1 MRATVANGGT
11 AFYGRPSARVYGAG
25 GGRASGGG
33 GDVASFTGF
42 GSGGV

>member
-1 MRATVANGGT
+1 VRATVANGGT
-11 AFYGRPSARVYGAG
+11 ALYGRPNGRVYGADG
-25 GGRASGGG
+25 GSASGGG